1 MGNLKKSIWQS
12 LVDYASRNHRSFILL
27 LSVVVGVLSAFAAL
41 ILHALI
47 RLIQHLLTSS
57 FAATHENWLYLV
69 FPVFGILI
77 TAIIVRYLIRDNIS
91 HGITRILYAIS
102 RRGGKIKRH
111 NVWSS
116 ILTSALT
123 IGFGGSVGAE
133 APIVFTGS
141 AIGSNL
147 GRLFRLDIHS
157 LTLLVCCGAAGAIA
171 GIFKAPIAGLV
182 FTVEVL
188 MIDLTM
194 SSLLPLLISSITS
207 TTIAYIF
214 TSTNSL
220 FTFNKAFT
228 DYELVLGRMPA
239 VILMG
244 VVCGL
249 VSLYFVK
256 MSGFCSWLFSK
267 LKNHFYLKIVF
278 GGLLLSILIFLFPS
292 LYGEGYNEINL
303 VLNGNSYADWSRLMD
318 RSFFAGS
325 VRMLVVY
332 LTLVIIFKVFA
343 TSATTC
349 AGGIGGIFAPSLFL
363 GAMSGFLFAV
373 VWNANHFGVFI
384 PYDNYALFGM
394 AGLMSGVMHA
404 PLTGIFLIAELTGGY
419 NQILPLMIVSVI
431 SYLTIKIFV
440 PHSIYANQLA
450 QQGILL
456 THHTDHAVLTLM
468 NLDSVI
474 DKSFDKVTPDM
485 KLGQLV
491 AAISKSKNST
501 LPVVDAGGQLQGEV
515 DVRSIRHIIFRTELY
530 NRFEVSQLM
539 KVPKAILNINDPM
552 ADVMQKFDETHAES
566 LPVEDEN
573 GVLKGYIAH
582 DHMLAMYRKMVAD
595 MSTE

>member
-1 MGNLKKSIWQS
+1 MKKNIWQY
-12 LVDYASRNHRSFILL
+12 LVDYANRNHRTFILI
-27 LSVVVGVLSAFAAL
+27 LSFVIGMLSAFAAL

-69 FPVFGILI
+69 FPVIGILL
-77 TAIIVRYLIRDNIS
+77 AALIVRYLIRDNIS
-91 HGITRILYAIS
+91 HGVTRILYAMS
-102 RRGGKIKRH
+102 RRGGRIRRH
-111 NVWSS
+111 NTWSS
-116 ILTSALT
+116 ILTSAIT

-147 GRLFRLDIHS
+147 GKLFRLDTRS
-157 LTLLVCCGAAGAIA
+157 LTLLIGCGAAGAIA

-214 TSTNSL
+214 TSTTSL
-220 FTFNKAFT
+220 FTFNQAFT
-228 DYELVLGRMPA
+228 DYQLVLGRMPA

-249 VSLYFVK
+249 ISLYFVK
-256 MSGFCSWLFSK
+256 MSSFCSWLFSR
-267 LKNHFYLKIVF
+267 LKNHFYLKIVI

-303 VLNGNSYADWSRLMD
+303 ILNGNSYADWTKLMD

-325 VRMLVVY
+325 VRMLVLY
-332 LTLVIIFKVFA
+332 LMFVIIFKVFA

-363 GAMSGFLFAV
+363 GALSGFLFAI
-373 VWNANHFGVFI
+373 VWNSYHVGVYI
-384 PYDNYALFGM
+384 PYDSYALFGM

-431 SYLTIKIFV
+431 SYLTIRIFV

-468 NLDSVI
+468 SLDSVI
-474 DKSFDKVTPDM
+474 DKDFDKVTPDM
-485 KLGQLV
+485 KLGLLV
-491 AAISKSKNST
+491 AAISKSKSST
-501 LPVVDAGGQLQGEV
+501 LPVVDAGGQLQGEI
-515 DVRSIRHIIFRTELY
+515 DVHSIRHIIFRTELY
-530 NRFEVSQLM
+530 SRFEVSQLM
-539 KVPKAILNINDPM
+539 KFPKAILNINDPM
-552 ADVMQKFDETHAES
+552 TDVMQKFDETHSES

-573 GVLKGYIAH
+573 GMLKGYITRE
-582 DHMLAMYRKMVAD
+582 HMFAMYRKMVAD
-595 MSTE
+595 MSNE